1 LNKTVAIVGTHPATR
16 DNAPFDDP
24 NVDIWVF
31 NEVAGKSVKQ
41 DDGEFRPWAWRVD
54 AVFQMHLP
62 IIYRSLHNRSDP
74 KHWEWLQKEQKFP
87 IYMLDVD
94 PDVPSSVKYPLDVVC
109 DKLLYNFHQGN
120 KELVRRQYFTSSI
133 PYAIALAIYKEQYER
148 IKIYGIEMSSNTEY
162 IYQRDCVAFW
172 IGMALN
178 RGIAV
183 DMHCGD
189 DIFDRPLY
197 GYNGI
202 VDHRPEDFEKNI
214 LLLER
219 MTDDLRRTKNKLDEK
234 LNRNWNNGDVSERI
248 SELANANSELGKAEG
263 RLNQQ
268 MKYKYKVAEM
278 FDKFGMGYID
288 RNEFEGSAAGIRIQI
303 AKSSAEV
310 HRSAGH
316 VDIIMNS
323 WNHTKNPASLAQLK
337 QVVTKHIEACYQA
350 GLSEGIYEENAKLAH
365 EMDLQI
371 RATGGR
377 KAVEMVAEEMGYEIP
392 ELDGE
397 PLRDN

>member
-1 LNKTVAIVGTHPATR
+1 MNKTVAIVGTHPATR

-31 NEVAGKSVKQ
+31 NEVAGKSIKQ

-62 IIYRSLHNRSDP
+62 IIYRSLLNRSDP

-87 IYMLDVD
+87 VYMLDVD
-94 PDVPSSVKYPLDVVC
+94 PDVPSSVKYPYDEVFGS
-109 DKLLYNFHQGN
+109 LLGNFWQGN
-120 KELVRRQYFTSSI
+120 EELVNRIDYATSSI
-133 PYAIALAIYKEQYER
+133 PYAIALAIYKGYPT

-172 IGMALN
+172 DGYALG
-178 RGIAV
+178 RGSRLEV
-183 DMHCGD
+183 HCGD

-214 LLLER
+214 ILLRR
-219 MTDDLRRTKNKLDEK
+219 MTDDLRRTRNSVDEK
-234 LNRNWNNGDVSERI
+234 LHRNWENGDVSERI
-248 SELANANSELGKAEG
+248 SEVAQANSALGKAEG
-263 RLNQQ
+263 RLDQQ
-268 MKYKYKVAEM
+268 LKYKHKIQDM
-278 FDKFGMGYID
+278 FDEFGMGYID
-288 RNEFEGSAAGIRIQI
+288 RNEFEGSAAGIRTSLGKTG
-303 AKSSAEV
+303 ADV
-310 HRSAGH
+310 HRTAGH
-316 VDIIMNS
+316 TDIIMNS
-323 WNHTKNPASLAQLK
+323 WNHTKNPTALVQLK
-337 QVVTKHIEACYQA
+337 QVVDKHTKACYQA
-350 GLSEGIYEENAKLAH
+350 GHAEGVYEENAKLAH

-377 KAVEMVAEEMGYEIP
+377 KAVEMVAEEMGYKIP

-397 PLRDN
+397 PLREN